1 MNNTNKQYQKLLN
14 TVFEEGELITTRNSE
29 AYSHIGGLQ
38 VKFDSVPLVTIRK
51 TAWKKA
57 LLEMEWFLS
66 GDPKCPNELL
76 DWWNGQ
82 LNPNGCY
89 LRGYGEQLK
98 KYTSGEFMEYGNRD
112 LYCNDFD
119 QINWLIDAI
128 KHSPNSRRLIITTW
142 HPEEMSTITEINENP
157 NTPTTCHGTLTQ
169 FFVRNGQLHMNTTQR
184 SCDLLLGCPH
194 NWIQYWAF
202 LMWLAYKTNLQVGT
216 MTWTYG
222 DAHIYAEESH
232 ILVSDIILKN
242 QDFKQEPLE
251 MIYKPTSESFKAS
264 DFTIKGVISEPVT
277 KIRPK
282 LL

>member
-1 MNNTNKQYQKLLN
+1 MQNTNEIYKGLIETILTEGKLL
-14 TVFEEGELITTRNSE
+14 VTRNSE
-29 AYSHIGGLQ
+29 AYSNISGLQ

-66 GDPKCPNELL
+66 GNAKCPDELL

-82 LNPNGCY
+82 LNPDGCY
-89 LRGYGEQLK
+89 LRGYGQQLRDY
-98 KYTSGEFMEYGNRD
+98 KY
-112 LYCNDFD
+112 DFD
-119 QINWLIDAI
+119 QIDWLIEAI

-142 HPEEMSTITEINENP
+142 HPEEMSRITEINQNP

-169 FFVRNGQLHMNTTQR
+169 FFVRDNYLHMNTTQR
-184 SCDLLLGCPH
+184 SCDILLGCPH

-202 LMWLAYKTNLQVGT
+202 LIWLAYKTNLQVGT
-216 MTWTYG
+216 ITWTYG
-222 DAHIYAEESH
+222 DAHVYNEPSH
-232 ILVSDIILKN
+232 IEVANLIINKE
-242 QDFKQEPLE
+242 DFEQEPLD
-251 MIYKPTSESFKAS
+251 MIYTPTSEEFKAS
-264 DFTIKGVISEPVT
+264 DFQIIGKISEPIT